1 MAQLNAITLK
11 QLRALSAVNE
21 SGSITAA
28 AERLNLTTP
37 AVSTQL
43 KLLEQNIGAKL
54 LNRAADGKGT
64 ITLQGQEVLK
74 AVSQIE
80 SALEHCYKTI
90 ESQNAGKS
98 GLVTLGVVSTGKYF
112 APALVALA
120 KTALPDIRID
130 LVIGNRRRIITA
142 LEDHSIDLA
151 IMGRP
156 PRFPAVE
163 SIAIGDHPHI
173 LIAAP
178 DHPLANRRDIS
189 PRDLFTETFIQ
200 REAGS
205 GTRILMERF
214 LDRTGEG
221 LTYDHMEF
229 NTNETIKQ
237 AVIAGLGIA
246 LISAHTVMDA
256 LTAGRIKT
264 IDLPGLPIVRQWFL
278 VRPANTPET
287 PVTRQVRKFLVEQD
301 GAFLPRMP
309 ERSPAIP
316 PTAQ

>member
-37 AVSTQL
+37 AVSTQI

-189 PRDLFTETFIQ
+189 PRDLFAETFIQ

-237 AVIAGLGIA
+237 AVIAGLGVA
-246 LISAHTVMDA
+246 LISQHTVTEE
-256 LTAGRIKT
+256 LRSGRLMT
-264 IDLPGLPIVRQWFL
+264 IESAGLPIARKWFL
-278 VRPANTPET
+278 LHRQDLRLTPAIITVHRFISEL
-287 PVTRQVRKFLVEQD
+287 K
-301 GAFLPRMP
+301 GSFLPRL
-309 ERSPAIP
+309 
-316 PTAQ
+316 

>member
-11 QLRALSAVNE
+11 QLRALAAVQEN
-21 SGSITAA
+21 GSITAA
-28 AERLNLTTP
+28 AERLNLTAP

-43 KLLEQNIGAKL
+43 KQLEANIGAKL
-54 LNRAADGKGT
+54 VNRAADGNGFLT
-64 ITLQGQEVLK
+64 RQGHEVLK
-74 AVSQIE
+74 TATQIE
-80 SALEHCYKTI
+80 SALQHCYKTI
-90 ESQNAGKS
+90 ESMNAGKS
-98 GLVTLGVVSTGKYF
+98 GLVSLGVVSTGKYF

-120 KTALPDIRID
+120 KKVMPDIRID
-130 LVIGNRRRIITA
+130 LTIGNRRSIISA

-156 PRFPAVE
+156 PRYPAVE
-163 SIAIGDHPHI
+163 SVTIGDHPHI

-178 DHPLANRRDIS
+178 DHPLVNNRDIS
-189 PRDLFTETFIQ
+189 RRDLFSETFIQ
-200 REAGS
+200 REVGS

-221 LTYDHMEF
+221 LTYDYMEF

-256 LTAGRIKT
+256 LTAGRVRI
-264 IDLPGLPIVRQWFL
+264 IDMPGLPIVRQWFL
-278 VRPANTPET
+278 VRPASTAET
-287 PVTRQVRKFLVEQD
+287 PVTQRVREFLVEQN
-301 GAFLPRMP
+301 GAFLPKMP
-309 ERSPAIP
+309 D
-316 PTAQ
+316 